1 MKRLVLILAVLLA
14 VPALA
19 SEPPITLPLDGG
31 GRAAQ
36 ALRPDVSNIDAIGYS
51 TNSVSSTTIEAW
63 VARIVCTTDCY
74 WSVSPTAAVVSSNFL
89 PANTVE
95 YIRTL
100 SGTDAITVRQVNTA
114 GTLYVTPMK

>member
-14 VPALA
+14 IPALA

-31 GRAAQ
+31 GRAFP
-36 ALRPDVSNIDAIGYS
+36 ALRPDVGNIDAIGYS

-63 VARIVCTTDCY
+63 VARIVCTTACY
-74 WSVSPTAAVVSSNFL
+74 WSVSPTAAVVSSNYL
-89 PANTVE
+89 PGNTVE

-100 SGTDAITVRQVNTA
+100 SGTDAITVRQVSTA